1 MEIDDDEESQQN
13 HYIYDQNQDDDEV
26 SQHKDNIYGQ
36 NEDIDDYFNNVNENV
51 EQVIWKKKTLY

>member
-51 EQVIWKKKTLY
+51 EQVI